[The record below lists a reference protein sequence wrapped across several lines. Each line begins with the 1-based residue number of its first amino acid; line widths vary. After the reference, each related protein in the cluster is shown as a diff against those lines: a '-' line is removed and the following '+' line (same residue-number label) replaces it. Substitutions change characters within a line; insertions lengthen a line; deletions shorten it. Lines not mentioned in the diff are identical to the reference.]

1 MPDASTKPPPAE
13 AKEDDVAAGMGNVEN
28 RREAETTADAP
39 ATTAENENDEDDD
52 EDARCPICAFVSA
65 GPCVDTHR
73 AWSQCR
79 KQNKEDFVEA
89 CKPKFVEF
97 FRCMTSTPE
106 SREYHKPLLRAFGAP
121 PGILGEEEEGEEEEG
136 GGDERKEGEGRDA
149 AAAAGS
155 GAEEARRAGDG
166 GGEEKT

>member
-1 MPDASTKPPPAE
+1 MPDASITAKPPPAE
-13 AKEDDVAAGMGNVEN
+13 AEQKEQDDVAAGNADQTP
-28 RREAETTADAP
+28 RAAEATADAP
-39 ATTAENENDEDDD
+39 ATSPAEDDDD

-65 GPCVDTHR
+65 GPCVDSHR

-106 SREYHKPLLRAFGAP
+106 SREYHRPLLRAFGAP
-121 PGILGEEEEGEEEEG
+121 PGILGEEEEGEEG
-136 GGDERKEGEGRDA
+136 GGEERKEGEGRDA
-149 AAAAGS
+149 AAAGS
-155 GAEEARRAGDG
+155 GAEEGRRAGG
-166 GGEEKT
+166 RGGEGGET